1 MTAGGAGEAG
11 AGGQNLPD
19 GHGPELSEQR
29 GLAAWL
35 PRRLAEE
42 RPAVLVVGDLI
53 LDGWWSGPSDRMCR
67 EAPAPV
73 VDINRREF
81 SPGGAANTAMN
92 LASLGARV
100 SVAGLIGTDDA
111 GTELKRQLL
120 AAGVDTTFLMEDP
133 DLVTTTK
140 IRISSG
146 GQVLLRFD
154 DAAAEVPEDALAA
167 LAAVL
172 PAAVERQDAV
182 VPWPGADRT
191 SWWWWMPMT
200 PARGRVW
207 NRTSLRPTR
216 RRPRG
221 CWIAAC
227 RAVRSAPPW

>member
-133 DLVTTTK
+133 DFVTTTK

-182 VPWPGADRT
+182 VICDYGTGVLAGHVRHRCPG
-191 SWWWWMPMT
+191 
-200 PARGRVW
+200 PARTEPAGGG
-207 NRTSLRPTR
+207 
-216 RRPRG
+216 G
-221 CWIAAC
+221 C
-227 RAVRSAPPW
+227 P